1 MPKILFFDYSAFIL
15 MTAIL
20 FAMTYKRLAY
30 GTNNKAFVMM
40 ILAVIFTTIFDI
52 GMEQLIKPPVSE
64 NKLILAHIFSYG
76 YLILRNGAFTIGIAI
91 IAIEFSMNVSYF
103 MQSIGG
109 DLKGMLLAAVAA
121 LVPTA
126 LLIAETLML
135 GQTNFEKFASEELLA
150 KIDR

>member
-76 YLILRNGAFTIGIAI
+76 YLILR
-91 IAIEFSMNVSYF
+91 
-103 MQSIGG
+103 
-109 DLKGMLLAAVAA
+109 
-121 LVPTA
+121 
-126 LLIAETLML
+126 
-135 GQTNFEKFASEELLA
+135 
-150 KIDR
+150 